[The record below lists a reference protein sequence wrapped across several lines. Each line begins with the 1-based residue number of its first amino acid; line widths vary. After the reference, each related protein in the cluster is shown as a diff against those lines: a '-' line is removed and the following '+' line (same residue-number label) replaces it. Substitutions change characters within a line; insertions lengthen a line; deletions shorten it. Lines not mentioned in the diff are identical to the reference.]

1 MTLVSIDNDVLLKIL
16 IDRLL
21 FWTDDVVKIELFT
34 KRYDRLLNDGV
45 FNNGYFDASLIVDND
60 YLNSCIVTHKDELE
74 KYSDGTIDCMTDDNE
89 YYLIVY

>member
-1 MTLVSIDNDVLLKIL
+1 MALVSIDNDVLLKML

-45 FNNGYFDASLIVDND
+45 FNNRNFDVDLIVDND
-60 YLNSCIVTHKDELE
+60 YINNCIVIHKDGLE
-74 KYSDGTIDCMTDDNE
+74 EYSNGTIDCMTDDNE